1 MRMSPFSAVT
11 GNRKGLR
18 NLQIREDRQPSDEK
32 SHPLDLSVVCAKS
45 FCCSDDS
52 WKKSIFREILV
63 MFVKMTAT
71 ANFLS

>member
-1 MRMSPFSAVT
+1 MINIIFPGEEKRMSPFSAVR

-52 WKKSIFREILV
+52 WKNQY
-63 MFVKMTAT
+63 FVK
-71 ANFLS
+71 SK